1 MKKIGYLTQ
10 LMLISL
16 LPLVITAVV
25 LCVFSAFRLKAS
37 LEEGAYDQL
46 KVAAEGLDSYY
57 AWDIINLGEPTYEHD
72 YVDSLKEQDI
82 ELTLFMGDTRFITS
96 IVDQDNK
103 RIEGTKANEDIY
115 KKVLEGEDYYNSG
128 VKIGDNEYYVYYTPV
143 MDGYKKVVGMAFAG
157 MPQEVV
163 TKHIDKSLQGL
174 LFVSLII
181 LVISSV
187 TVIVV
192 SIRIKKPIAMISKTT
207 SSLATGNLGVEI
219 DAKSAIK
226 EIDVLIKADEELK
239 NNFNDV
245 ISLVNGKSEE
255 LAGNVA
261 DITEGIG
268 ASTTAA
274 GEIVKVVGDL
284 AGSTESMAQSVQ
296 NTVVTMNDF
305 GRDITSISE
314 LVESADKS
322 SEEGLNISRE
332 AKNNLDSLI
341 RANKNTYS
349 ISNDI
354 IKGINESSQ
363 AVDEISKA
371 IEAISNIASQTNLL
385 SLNASIEA
393 ARAGEAGK
401 GFAVV
406 ASSIQDLADQSDK
419 STKEIQIVIEN
430 IVRKSEHNVT
440 LAGLIK
446 EAVDNEGTVL
456 EEVSTS
462 FEDVDSKI
470 NETAH
475 AVENIKI
482 KAEELD
488 KNKDVVLDE
497 INNLSALSQE
507 NATSCEE
514 TTASME
520 DLNEN
525 IEIINKKI
533 GNAKKIAQSL
543 QESVTYFKL

>member
-46 KVAAEGLDSYY
+46 KVAAEGLDQYY
-57 AWDIINLGEPTYEHD
+57 AWDIIFAGEPTYEHS
-72 YVDSLKEQDI
+72 YVDSLKDQDI

-96 IVDQDNK
+96 IVDENNE

-115 KKVLEGEDYYNSG
+115 KKVFEGEDYYSSG
-128 VKIGDNEYYVYYTPV
+128 VKIGDTEYYVYYTPV
-143 MDGYKKVVGMAFAG
+143 RNANDKVVGMAFAG
-157 MPQEVV
+157 MPQSVV
-163 TKHIDKSLQGL
+163 NKHVDKSLRGL
-174 LFVSLII
+174 FLVSLII

-192 SIRIKKPIAMISKTT
+192 SIRIKKPIAKISKTT
-207 SSLATGNLGVEI
+207 NELANGNLGVEV
-219 DAKSAIK
+219 DAHSAIK